1 MATPGRVENR
11 LQSVPTPAEVLDRDR
26 EETSDT
32 YVVHLPVSVSD
43 RLDHESPYLSLQDST
58 A

>member
-1 MATPGRVENR
+1 M
-11 LQSVPTPAEVLDRDR
+11 QSVPTPAEVLDRDR